1 MRALKF
7 RRKVIIFC
15 MAFVIALC
23 CSIIVYKVVGHQV
36 IGHQPRLV
44 KPSGSQWWFYV
55 GILFLCIST
64 TPLPFIESLKYKKLL
79 NLIFLSLGCTFMLLD
94 EWHTVT
100 VGHQPIFYGFCAL
113 YFLVLAYVILRDIRN
128 WNSQSKTQS
137 LLVEDA
143 VQQGNAQGNP

>member
-1 MRALKF
+1 
-7 RRKVIIFC
+7 
-15 MAFVIALC
+15 
-23 CSIIVYKVVGHQV
+23 
-36 IGHQPRLV
+36 
-44 KPSGSQWWFYV
+44 
-55 GILFLCIST
+55 
-64 TPLPFIESLKYKKLL
+64 
-79 NLIFLSLGCTFMLLD
+79 MLLD